1 MSENTHDV
9 DSLFQFAK
17 SVVLEAGSQA
27 ISFYG
32 KGKTGLRFDQDLV
45 TQTENHLIRFFEKQL
60 HNNFPDHQ
68 LFQND
73 LEDNNYTHDEK
84 RYLWVFDPL
93 DGSANFQS
101 GIPIWGMSVALIENF
116 WPIFGVFHM
125 PSTGEMFHAR
135 AGGKAFRGN
144 EIIQTPEYESLNDES
159 LLFTYSRFHQRYR
172 CSFPGKIRDLGC
184 TGAHFCYVAMG
195 RGDAAVA
202 AKESFQDLAA
212 LRVILEAA
220 GGKIRR
226 LDGREFFLNEYLNG
240 LSINESLLACAP
252 DSCDRIKECLKEA

>member
-1 MSENTHDV
+1 MSKNTHDV

-17 SVVLEAGSQA
+17 SVILEAGNQA
-27 ISFYG
+27 MSFYG
-32 KGKTGLRFDQDLV
+32 RGKTGLRFDQDLV
-45 TQTENHLIRFFEKQL
+45 TQTENHLLQFFEKKL

-68 LFQND
+68 LFQSD
-73 LEDNNYTHDEK
+73 HEDNGYTHDEK

-93 DGSANFQS
+93 DGSANFQF
-101 GIPIWGMSVALIENF
+101 GIPIWGMSVALLENF
-116 WPIFGVFHM
+116 WPILGVFHM
-125 PSTGEMFHAR
+125 PSTGEVFHAR

-144 EIIQTPEYESLNDES
+144 EIIQTPEYASLNDES

-220 GGKIRR
+220 GAKISR
-226 LDGREFFLNEYLNG
+226 LDGRKFFLNEYLNG
-240 LSINESLLACAP
+240 LSINESLLASAP
-252 DSCDRIKECLKEA
+252 DSCSRIKECLKEA